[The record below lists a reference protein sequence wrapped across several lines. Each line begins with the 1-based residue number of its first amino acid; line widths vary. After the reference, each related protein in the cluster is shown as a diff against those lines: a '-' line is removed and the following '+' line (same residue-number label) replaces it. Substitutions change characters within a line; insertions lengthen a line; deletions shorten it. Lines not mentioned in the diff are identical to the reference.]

1 MQLDQKT
8 LSRLLAMNDEQLTSV
23 IQHLATDAGIDPS
36 GLGIDEGR
44 IREIRRALGSVT
56 DRDLEAL
63 GEIYRDFRTKGQG
76 QKS

>member
-8 LSRLLAMNDEQLTSV
+8 LSRLLAMNDEQLSSV
-23 IQHLATDAGIDPS
+23 IKQLATDAGIDPA
-36 GLGIDEGR
+36 GLGIDGGR

-56 DRDLEAL
+56 NQDLEAL
-63 GEIYRDFRTKGQG
+63 GELYRDFRQKGQD